1 MTRITSLIAH
11 GGGFSWDEA
20 LVFALPVVVL
30 VVLQVLGRRK
40 RDAGGEPPADG
51 DAGNGESEGKQA
63 G

>member
-1 MTRITSLIAH
+1 MFLIAH
-11 GGGFSWDEA
+11 SGGFSWDEA

-40 RDAGGEPPADG
+40 RDVDGEPAAGEGGGDG
-51 DAGNGESEGKQA
+51 GDGGNEGEQA